1 MLSEEG
7 LCWGLCGAAQLQTA
21 ALAQDTCPCAQK
33 WDLQRGLWVW
43 QFPLISADVNSSS
56 VHLRLESTLLGPKI
70 RYVEMLSTTVFI
82 SCCRWVLKKQKFC
95 LPPQTHTPLAV
106 CTLGTGWHRPLAAGQ
121 TRKDFTLKETTC
133 YSNTLLVSK
142 HSMWAPGHP
151 KRGLFSLFPLDD
163 VALKHQ

>member
-7 LCWGLCGAAQLQTA
+7 LCWGLCEAAQLQTA
-21 ALAQDTCPCAQK
+21 ALAQDPCPCALK

-95 LPPQTHTPLAV
+95 LPPPDTYTSCCLHVGHRMAQATCSWSNKERFQSEGNNLLFKHAVGEQTQHV
-106 CTLGTGWHRPLAAGQ
+106 G
-121 TRKDFTLKETTC
+121 
-133 YSNTLLVSK
+133 S
-142 HSMWAPGHP
+142 WA
-151 KRGLFSLFPLDD
+151 S
-163 VALKHQ
+163 

>member
-43 QFPLISADVNSSS
+43 QFPLISADVNSSF

-95 LPPQTHTPLAV
+95 LPPRHIHLLLSARWAQD
-106 CTLGTGWHRPLAAGQ
+106 GTGHLQ
-121 TRKDFTLKETTC
+121 
-133 YSNTLLVSK
+133 LVKQGKIS
-142 HSMWAPGHP
+142 
-151 KRGLFSLFPLDD
+151 
-163 VALKHQ
+163 V